1 MLEAGALG
9 PTDAFILENRNDA
22 PPMPLRNGLQVAPL
36 IFHGLLGR

>member
-9 PTDAFILENRNDA
+9 PTDAFFLENRNDA
-22 PPMPLRNGLQVAPL
+22 PTMPLRNGLQVAPL